1 MLVPAQCHRQVWL
14 RHILKILA
22 CACSIHNGL
31 LLCVQFRWYLRV
43 CVWFYLRHF
52 GGGKKS
58 NELEVEVFL
67 ARTRILCVSR
77 RYYYTDPRVF
87 PPKKSHVKFF
97 SPPDIYV
104 DYTYVRVWA
113 LNIIISQVCVI
124 WKCYGLLL
132 LSAHAISTKNHM
144 MRIIPEMLKW
154 KLLILYTYFHH
165 HRHYLFFHM

>member
-1 MLVPAQCHRQVWL
+1 MLVPAQCHRQVRL
-14 RHILKILA
+14 RHILKILTCMQHPQWFTA
-22 CACSIHNGL
+22 
-31 LLCVQFRWYLRV
+31 LCTVQRWYLCV

-87 PPKKSHVKFF
+87 PPKKSHVKLF

-104 DYTYVRVWA
+104 DYIRAKHELCTEQQSDNNPRPVKVVFK
-113 LNIIISQVCVI
+113 NS
-124 WKCYGLLL
+124 
-132 LSAHAISTKNHM
+132 ST
-144 MRIIPEMLKW
+144 
-154 KLLILYTYFHH
+154 
-165 HRHYLFFHM
+165 